1 MRRRGHIAAAAGLG
15 WCFPP
20 GALAPFVAAKASSV
34 MNWPNLVICR
44 VGRWRVDGRF
54 HMTGH
59 RHGYTAALSA
69 EIDH

>member
-1 MRRRGHIAAAAGLG
+1 
-15 WCFPP
+15 
-20 GALAPFVAAKASSV
+20 
-34 MNWPNLVICR
+34 MNWPDIVIYR

-59 RHGYTAALSA
+59 RNGYTAALSA